1 MTDMG
6 DVSLVLGMQVT
17 RDCQQKTTTIRQE
30 NYTRSILEKFGMA
43 DCKPVSTPGFGQELS
58 TNQPEQTLLN
68 EEETQR
74 FQAIT
79 GSVMY
84 LAQIPRYDVMYLSLI
99 HISEPTRPY

>member
-1 MTDMG
+1 
-6 DVSLVLGMQVT
+6 
-17 RDCQQKTTTIRQE
+17 
-30 NYTRSILEKFGMA
+30 MA

-58 TNQPEQTLLN
+58 TNQPEHILLN

-84 LAQIPRYDVMYLSLI
+84 LAQITRYDVMYSTCQLARAMSKPSKVHMGAAKHLLRYLAGTLDFSLVYKKGGI
-99 HISEPTRPY
+99 KLTAFSDTN